1 MRQTLANQLA
11 LIIAVIIV
19 FLAVIFSWFQ
29 STGIVGFVPGPP
41 EEPAQLIPHAV
52 FGYQKCRNCHSLDA
66 QVPFPPDHVSYSDS
80 VCTGCH
86 IPSGEKI
93 PPHEL
98 NISSIYALAGE

>member
-1 MRQTLANQLA
+1 MRQIIANQLT
-11 LIIAVIIV
+11 IIISVLIV

-41 EEPAQLIPHAV
+41 EKSAQVIPHAV
-52 FGYQKCRNCHSLDA
+52 FGYQNCTSCHGLDA
-66 QVPFPPDHVSYSDS
+66 QVPFPLDHDSYSNS

-98 NISSIYALAGE
+98 KLYDISTLASD

>member
-52 FGYQKCRNCHSLDA
+52 FGFQACRNCHDLESNI
-66 QVPFPPDHVSYSDS
+66 PFPPDHVSYSDS

-98 NISSIYALAGE
+98 RPLNIFTLMSN